1 MFVLNYNY
9 CNISGVLFKAFF
21 LLSTQHHIPFRLRFS
36 DIENYVLQ
44 LLPKGDLQI
53 FQQFIDIVYGSSCN
67 KHNNFLKIVV
77 SKLFILF
84 LAYMY
89 MRQLLAVLDSYR
101 IFVLVCNL
109 SVRSLH
115 ITNNN

>member
-44 LLPKGDLQI
+44 L
-53 FQQFIDIVYGSSCN
+53 
-67 KHNNFLKIVV
+67 FLKVTCKY
-77 SKLFILF
+77 SNNSLILS
-84 LAYMY
+84 M
-89 MRQLLAVLDSYR
+89 VPH
-101 IFVLVCNL
+101 V
-109 SVRSLH
+109 
-115 ITNNN
+115 TNTTTS